1 MFKHLLDKNDLKK
14 VMGEYGLK
22 VDEDRTDLVFI
33 EEMIENPQ
41 DKKPQN
47 DAAQDNEHENNDASK
62 KVLVSWVN

>member
-22 VDEDRTDLVFI
+22 VDKDGTDLVFI
-33 EEMIENPQ
+33 EEMIKNP
-41 DKKPQN
+41 
-47 DAAQDNEHENNDASK
+47 QDNEHQNNDASK